1 MKRQLSVP
9 AMVGLLGLLGFLV
22 YTGVYIFVYL
32 FRAFRTVEPIDGRVI
47 QVWHGDP
54 FTRAILISILF
65 LIGLVVLLWVG
76 ITRGNIVAR
85 GQQVRFRS
93 DLWAW
98 LVEQGELTNEQPERV
113 AERAVSAYR
122 ARLEGVSSG

>member
-1 MKRQLSVP
+1 
-9 AMVGLLGLLGFLV
+9 MVALIGLLGLLSFLV
-22 YTGVYIFVYL
+22 YTGVFIFVYL
-32 FRAFRTVEPIDGRVI
+32 FRAFRTVEPTD
-47 QVWHGDP
+47 QVGGIWHGDP
-54 FTRAILISILF
+54 FARAIFVALLF

-76 ITRGNIVAR
+76 ITRGNIVSR

-98 LVEQGELTNEQPERV
+98 LVDQGELTNDDPERV

-122 ARLEGVSSG
+122 ARLEGVSEG

>member
-1 MKRQLSVP
+1 MKRQLSVV
-9 AMVGLLGLLGFLV
+9 ALVGLLGLVAFLV

-32 FRAFRTVEPIDGRVI
+32 FRAFRTVDPVDGRVVEI
-47 QVWHGDP
+47 WHGDP
-54 FTRAILISILF
+54 FSRAILVSILF

-76 ITRGNIVAR
+76 ITRGNIVSR

-98 LVEQGELTNEQPERV
+98 LVEQGELTNEAPERV

>member
-1 MKRQLSVP
+1 MV
-9 AMVGLLGLLGFLV
+9 AMVGLLGLLTFLA

-32 FRAFRTVEPIDGRVI
+32 FRAFRTPDPIPSEVV

-54 FTRAILISILF
+54 FTRAILVAILF

-76 ITRGNIVAR
+76 ITRGNIVSR

-98 LVEQGELTNEQPERV
+98 LVDQGDLTNEAPERV

-122 ARLEGVSSG
+122 ARLEGVSEG

>member
-1 MKRQLSVP
+1 MKRQLSMV
-9 AMVGLLGLLGFLV
+9 AMVGLLGLLTFLA
-22 YTGVYIFVYL
+22 YTGIYIFVYL
-32 FRAFRTVEPIDGRVI
+32 FRAFRTPEPIPSEVVE
-47 QVWHGDP
+47 VWHGDP
-54 FTRAILISILF
+54 FTRAILVAILF

-76 ITRGNIVAR
+76 ITRGNIVSR

-98 LVEQGELTNEQPERV
+98 LVDQGELTNEAPERV

-122 ARLEGVSSG
+122 ARLEGVSEG

>member
-1 MKRQLSVP
+1 MKRQLSVV
-9 AMVGLLGLLGFLV
+9 ALVGLLGLVAFLV

-32 FRAFRTVEPIDGRVI
+32 FRAFRTVDPVDGRVVEI
-47 QVWHGDP
+47 WHGDP
-54 FTRAILISILF
+54 FSRAILISILF

-76 ITRGNIVAR
+76 ITRGNIVSR
-85 GQQVRFRS
+85 GQQLRFRS

-98 LVEQGELTNEQPERV
+98 LVEQGELTNEAPERV

>member
-1 MKRQLSVP
+1 MKRQLSMV
-9 AMVGLLGLLGFLV
+9 ALVGLLGLLTFLA

-32 FRAFRTVEPIDGRVI
+32 FRAFRTPDPIPSEVV

-54 FTRAILISILF
+54 FTRAILVAILF

-76 ITRGNIVAR
+76 ITRGSIVSR

-98 LVEQGELTNEQPERV
+98 LVDQGELTNEAPERV

-122 ARLEGVSSG
+122 ARLEGVGEG

>member
-1 MKRQLSVP
+1 MRRQLSMV
-9 AMVGLLGLLGFLV
+9 AVVGLLGLLTFLA
-22 YTGVYIFVYL
+22 YTGLYIFVYL
-32 FRAFRTVEPIDGRVI
+32 FRAFRTPDPIPSEVV

-54 FTRAILISILF
+54 FTRAILVAILF

-76 ITRGNIVAR
+76 ITRGNIVSR

-98 LVEQGELTNEQPERV
+98 LVDQGELTNEAPERV

-122 ARLEGVSSG
+122 

>member
-1 MKRQLSVP
+1 MVAL
-9 AMVGLLGLLGFLV
+9 VGLLGLLTFLA

-32 FRAFRTVEPIDGRVI
+32 FRAFRTPDPIPSEVV

-54 FTRAILISILF
+54 FTRAILVAILF

-76 ITRGNIVAR
+76 ITRGSIVSR

-98 LVEQGELTNEQPERV
+98 LVDQGELTNEAPERV

-122 ARLEGVSSG
+122 ARLEGVGEG

>member
-1 MKRQLSVP
+1 V
-9 AMVGLLGLLGFLV
+9 A
-22 YTGVYIFVYL
+22 
-32 FRAFRTVEPIDGRVI
+32 
-47 QVWHGDP
+47 
-54 FTRAILISILF
+54 ILF

-76 ITRGNIVAR
+76 ITRGNVVSR

-98 LVEQGELTNEQPERV
+98 LVDQGDLTNEAPERV

-122 ARLEGVSSG
+122 ARLEGVSEG

>member
-1 MKRQLSVP
+1 MV
-9 AMVGLLGLLGFLV
+9 AMVGLLGLLTFLA

-32 FRAFRTVEPIDGRVI
+32 FRAFRTPDPIPSEVV

-54 FTRAILISILF
+54 FTRAILVAILF

-76 ITRGNIVAR
+76 ITRGNVVSR

-98 LVEQGELTNEQPERV
+98 LVDQGDLTNEAPERV

-122 ARLEGVSSG
+122 ARLEGVSEG

>member
-1 MKRQLSVP
+1 MKRQLSVV
-9 AMVGLLGLLGFLV
+9 ALVGLLGLLSFLV

-32 FRAFRTVEPIDGRVI
+32 FRAFRATEPIEG
-47 QVWHGDP
+47 QVVEIWHGDP
-54 FTRAILISILF
+54 FSRAILVSLLF

-76 ITRGNIVAR
+76 ITRGNIVSR

-98 LVEQGELTNEQPERV
+98 LVDQGDLTNEAPERV

-122 ARLEGVSSG
+122 ARLEGVSEG

>member
-1 MKRQLSVP
+1 
-9 AMVGLLGLLGFLV
+9 MVAIIGLLGLLSFLL

-32 FRAFRTVEPIDGRVI
+32 FRAFRTAEPGENVGGI
-47 QVWHGDP
+47 WHGDP
-54 FTRAILISILF
+54 FARAIFVAILF

-76 ITRGNIVAR
+76 ITRGNIVSR

-98 LVEQGELTNEQPERV
+98 LVDQGELTNEAPERV

-122 ARLEGVSSG
+122 ARLEGVSEG

>member
-1 MKRQLSVP
+1 MKRQLSVV
-9 AMVGLLGLLGFLV
+9 ALVGLLGLVAFLV

-32 FRAFRTVEPIDGRVI
+32 FRAFRTVDPVDGRVVEI
-47 QVWHGDP
+47 WHGDP
-54 FTRAILISILF
+54 FSRAILISILF

-76 ITRGNIVAR
+76 ITRGNIVSR

-98 LVEQGELTNEQPERV
+98 LVEQGELTNEAPERV

>member
-1 MKRQLSVP
+1 MV
-9 AMVGLLGLLGFLV
+9 AVVGLLGLLTFLA
-22 YTGVYIFVYL
+22 YTGLYIFVYL
-32 FRAFRTVEPIDGRVI
+32 FRAFRTPDPIPSEVV

-54 FTRAILISILF
+54 FTRAILVAILF

-76 ITRGNIVAR
+76 ITRGNIVSR

-98 LVEQGELTNEQPERV
+98 LVDQGELTNEAPERV

-122 ARLEGVSSG
+122 ARLEGVSEG

>member
-1 MKRQLSVP
+1 MKRQLSMG
-9 AMVGLLGLLGFLV
+9 AMVGLLGLLTFLV

-32 FRAFRTVEPIDGRVI
+32 FRAFRTPDPVPAEVI

-54 FTRAILISILF
+54 FMRAILVAILF

-76 ITRGNIVAR
+76 ITRGNIVSR

-98 LVEQGELTNEQPERV
+98 LVDQGELTNEEPERV

-122 ARLEGVSSG
+122 ARLEGVSEG

>member
-1 MKRQLSVP
+1 MNRQSSVP
-9 AMVGLLGLLGFLV
+9 AVIGLLGLLGFLA

-32 FRAFRTVEPIDGRVI
+32 FRAFRTTEPIEGQVI
-47 QVWHGDP
+47 QIWHGDP
-54 FTRAILISILF
+54 FARAILVAILF
-65 LIGLVVLLWVG
+65 LIGLVVLLWASLIRGSIVG
-76 ITRGNIVAR
+76 R

-98 LVEQGELTNEQPERV
+98 LVDQGELTNEAPERI

-122 ARLEGVSSG
+122 ARLEGVSEG

>member
-1 MKRQLSVP
+1 MKRQLSMV
-9 AMVGLLGLLGFLV
+9 AMVGLLGLLTFLA

-32 FRAFRTVEPIDGRVI
+32 FRAFRTPDPIPSEVV

-54 FTRAILISILF
+54 FTRAILVAILF

-76 ITRGNIVAR
+76 ITRGNVVSR

-98 LVEQGELTNEQPERV
+98 LVDQGDLTNEAPERV

-122 ARLEGVSSG
+122 ARLEGVSEG

>member
-1 MKRQLSVP
+1 MRRQLPVV
-9 AMVGLLGLLGFLV
+9 ALIGLLGLLTFLV
-22 YTGVYIFVYL
+22 YTGVYIFVYM
-32 FRAFRTVEPIDGRVI
+32 FRAFRETEPIPGEVVQI
-47 QVWHGDP
+47 WHGDP
-54 FTRAILISILF
+54 FTRAILVAVLF

-76 ITRGNIVAR
+76 VTRGNIVSR

-98 LVEQGELTNEQPERV
+98 LVDQGELTNEAPERV

-122 ARLEGVSSG
+122 ARLEGVSEG

>member
-1 MKRQLSVP
+1 MKRQLSVV
-9 AMVGLLGLLGFLV
+9 ALIGLLGLLSFLA

-32 FRAFRTVEPIDGRVI
+32 FRAFRITDPIDG
-47 QVWHGDP
+47 QVVQTWHGDP
-54 FTRAILISILF
+54 FSRAILVAILF
-65 LIGLVVLLWVG
+65 LIGLVVLLWVA
-76 ITRGNIVAR
+76 ITRGNIITR

-98 LVEQGELTNEQPERV
+98 LVDQGDLTNEAPERV

-122 ARLEGVSSG
+122 ARLEGVSEG